1 MLKCKLC
8 PNKRYSNH
16 WKCLYCKPC
25 AAKKNDAD
33 IAKGHL
39 KYQRINKTHL
49 KTYRQVNYH
58 RYKDN
63 RNTKNKLDAKMLTDV
78 YIRHVLCSNSTLNK
92 ADLTQELI
100 NMKRL
105 EMKLARERRS
115 NNAKN
120 NGA

>member
-8 PNKRYSNH
+8 PNKRHSKH
-16 WKCLYCKPC
+16 WKCLYCKSC
-25 AAKKNDAD
+25 AKKKYIAD
-33 IAKGHL
+33 ISKHHTL
-39 KYQRINKTHL
+39 WSRRNKAHL

-63 RNTKNKLDAKMLTDV
+63 RNAKNKLDAKMLTDV
-78 YIRHVLCSNSTLNK
+78 YIRHLLCQNSTLNK

-100 NMKRL
+100 DMRRL
-105 EMKLARERRS
+105 KLQLHRAIRS

-120 NGA
+120 NGT